1 MRARRSVLYLQTEKG
16 IRGLVRSRGLGDV
29 YKGQDVDNDIS
40 ELNNEKGPADF
51 VRVDVPRPC
60 CRTCPRTMIY
70 PFEGTQLSVEG
81 ASEGLGELSKNG
93 FAASTGD
100 TLVNVSRVPL
110 VGVTNEDHVLLKPRE
125 WWNDTLIDFCIE
137 W

>member
-1 MRARRSVLYLQTEKG
+1 
-16 IRGLVRSRGLGDV
+16 
-29 YKGQDVDNDIS
+29 
-40 ELNNEKGPADF
+40 
-51 VRVDVPRPC
+51 
-60 CRTCPRTMIY
+60 MIY
-70 PFEGTQLSVEG
+70 PFEGTQLSIEG

-100 TLVNVSRVPL
+100 TLVNVRRVPL
-110 VGVTNEDHVLLKPRE
+110 VGITNEDYVLLKPGE